1 MTTVPELTD
10 LFAKLASHLKTL
22 NQDHE
27 EEDALSLSIAKL
39 NQSLNLS
46 NEDSRVRV
54 LDTALSLMCF
64 KAPQVFNSVLQYLVN
79 TIVTVLSSS
88 IACRVFWFQKDE
100 VFQVGSSVSHQ
111 DCAEMVEACADVVGK
126 LEGHGMLS
134 QMLACAVVRVVVSA
148 SCYQHLLPSTPVLNA
163 KSIDRRSTAVSQLL
177 CHLPREFSLKNHEIP
192 FRLLSWYLDPL
203 TLKHDVLKILQD
215 TMERPF
221 ICLNEEFHERMDW
234 RSTIVCLVLSP
245 TMFIETRALLH
256 NWLLV
261 TGLASV
267 QEFLTKLVSIILDII
282 SRPTWWGISVELGL
296 KLPFSNAYLPYNHHH
311 LLRTLAGPISSETFL
326 HLTSSVN
333 EPVSRARKHFDST
346 TKPAAMKIS
355 TVDHKSSWALAINF
369 PDWFYF
375 ASVLLFTEE
384 ALPDNFHMKFTLGT
398 AKIGQRHDMEQPY
411 SAAGARYIA
420 WILSP
425 ISKSHQDLLVDSLT
439 KISESWRPKQFGSV
453 SHDKEAAGF
462 GKKLKKLKS
471 RDNKDYTLTTEHGCQ
486 TIGLWLKEFQDI
498 CMWYQDKTVNTYS
511 SCEEKTSYGLNLQQ
525 SVLFRRIPLGVLI
538 GCPNNIDEE
547 GCHTLLHFAATG
559 RILQS
564 IESKSTTLNHVKRSS
579 VGSEESVR
587 WTENFNKREAVEG
600 ACLVFSLTDTVE
612 SMSNLMF
619 ETEESGLQFIFR
631 VKVRVCKYLIN
642 CIKRLIH
649 FRIDEDGVL
658 MLMDLSSRLVK
669 WRNQGQEVSQV
680 NKDLDDVINSLNNKL
695 SSLL

>member
-1 MTTVPELTD
+1 ML
-10 LFAKLASHLKTL
+10 H
-22 NQDHE
+22 
-27 EEDALSLSIAKL
+27 
-39 NQSLNLS
+39 
-46 NEDSRVRV
+46 SR
-54 LDTALSLMCF
+54 
-64 KAPQVFNSVLQYLVN
+64 
-79 TIVTVLSSS
+79 
-88 IACRVFWFQKDE
+88 
-100 VFQVGSSVSHQ
+100 
-111 DCAEMVEACADVVGK
+111 
-126 LEGHGMLS
+126 
-134 QMLACAVVRVVVSA
+134 
-148 SCYQHLLPSTPVLNA
+148 
-163 KSIDRRSTAVSQLL
+163 
-177 CHLPREFSLKNHEIP
+177 
-192 FRLLSWYLDPL
+192 
-203 TLKHDVLKILQD
+203 
-215 TMERPF
+215 
-221 ICLNEEFHERMDW
+221 
-234 RSTIVCLVLSP
+234 
-245 TMFIETRALLH
+245 
-256 NWLLV
+256 
-261 TGLASV
+261 
-267 QEFLTKLVSIILDII
+267 
-282 SRPTWWGISVELGL
+282 
-296 KLPFSNAYLPYNHHH
+296 
-311 LLRTLAGPISSETFL
+311 
-326 HLTSSVN
+326 
-333 EPVSRARKHFDST
+333 
-346 TKPAAMKIS
+346 
-355 TVDHKSSWALAINF
+355 ALAINF

-384 ALPDNFHMKFTLGT
+384 SLPDNFHMKFTLGT

-498 CMWYQDKTVNTYS
+498 CVWHQDKTVNTYS

-547 GCHTLLHFAATG
+547 GCHTLLHFAVTG